1 MCTLTLLSFFIAAAP
16 TSVASDREL
25 LFADLERRVGT
36 EAWRSLEASEG
47 GVEFLRELE
56 FHEDWLH
63 DLMDSGPVRRADK
76 VLTYLHRL
84 WSEDPGLRRREVD
97 REMATA
103 CALAMGMKDYNA
115 DAMVDRYTYY
125 RDSYAAGLL
134 NACYEDLATWERRY
148 LARGCQ
154 WGGEASGGMA
164 SVGSLEYLRDR
175 ISWPR
180 KEYTGACW
188 QAPYRSY
195 SCLDDSVQGSGYYMP
210 FGGAYQ
216 TFPEMVIDVGGVC
229 GALSNLG
236 ASAAMANGIPAT
248 TMGEPGHC
256 AYAVKINDTTWQPSY
271 SLSWKRG
278 MHTSFHEGSWPGLMI
293 TEACFSDPSRV
304 EKAGALARKAHALEA
319 ERDLERADTHW
330 RQATK
335 AHGLHYELWLEWAS
349 FGERTSQD
357 AAWWGDYHD
366 ALLRGLSDHEE
377 PAWNI
382 LSKRVYPKLL
392 EGMEDEDKRR
402 LFISWVKGLETWGGG
417 RWNIEGA
424 WNWMLGH
431 LDAKEQERFVRAVT
445 KELIESSAFG
455 PVCVAWL
462 IGKYG
467 PDSAEWEST
476 LDGILRAAK
485 PGGESSNAVLKQ
497 LARKALPDAALR
509 GDIHTFQ
516 TIGEAASRLSEP
528 RSMEGIEPFKGDLMS
543 DGGLLLVS
551 GRGNRWDS
559 PEHHWGILGEH
570 GGVCHTDN
578 GASHIAVRLEH
589 HTELTGVIIQNV
601 VGGQA
606 WRASGCRVE
615 ISSDGEHWEEVGAL
629 EGTNR
634 VYRIDLSGREHRCAW
649 VRIAKD
655 TNCLHVNR
663 FLVYGH
669 RRS

>member
-1 MCTLTLLSFFIAAAP
+1 MMCTLTLLSLLTIAAT
-16 TSVASDREL
+16 TSVTSDREL
-25 LFADLERRVGT
+25 LFADLERRVGV

-56 FHEDWLH
+56 LDEDWLH
-63 DLMDSGPVRRADK
+63 DLMDSGPVRRADR
-76 VLTYLHRL
+76 VIACLHRL
-84 WSEDPGLRRREVD
+84 WFEDPGLRRREVD

-103 CALAMGMKDYNA
+103 CALAMGMRDYGA
-115 DAMVDRYTYY
+115 DTMAERYAYY

-134 NACYEDLATWERRY
+134 NACYEDLETWERRY

-154 WGGEASGGMA
+154 WGGMA
-164 SVGSLEYLRDR
+164 TRKSLEYLRDR
-175 ISWPR
+175 ITWPR

-195 SCLDDSVQGSGYYMP
+195 NCLDDSVQGSAYYMP
-210 FGGAYQ
+210 FHGAYQ
-216 TFPEMVIDVGGVC
+216 SYPEMVIDVGGVC

-256 AYAVKINDTTWQPSY
+256 AYAVKIDDTTWQPSY

-293 TEACFSDPSRV
+293 TEDCFRDPRSV

-319 ERDLERADTHW
+319 EGELERADAHW

-335 AHGLHYELWLEWAS
+335 AHKLHYELWLERAS

-357 AAWWGDYHD
+357 VDWWHDYHD
-366 ALLRGLSDHEE
+366 ALLQGLAEHEE

-392 EGMEDEDKRR
+392 EGADDELKRR
-402 LFISWVKGLETWGGG
+402 LFISWIKNLDTWGGG

-424 WNWMLGH
+424 WSWMLGR
-431 LDAKEQERFVRAVT
+431 LAAKDQERFVRAMT
-445 KELIESSAFG
+445 KELIESPAFG

-467 PDSAEWEST
+467 PDSKEWEDI

-485 PGGESSNAVLKQ
+485 AGSDSSNAVLKQ
-497 LARKALPDAALR
+497 LARRAIPDAASR
-509 GDIHTFQ
+509 GDIRTFQ
-516 TIGEAASRLSEP
+516 TIGEATARLTKP

-559 PEHHWGILGEH
+559 PEHHWGVLGEH
-570 GGVCHTDN
+570 GGACHTDN
-578 GASHIAVRLEH
+578 GASYIAVRLEQ
-589 HTELTGVIIQNV
+589 HTQLTGIVIQNRP
-601 VGGQA
+601 GGNQ
-606 WRASGCRVE
+606 WRAGGSRIE
-615 ISSDGEHWEEVGAL
+615 ISEDGETWESI
-629 EGTNR
+629 GTLNGSRAIYR
-634 VYRIDLSGREHRCAW
+634 VSFEDAKHRCAW
-649 VRIAKD
+649 VRIAKGA
-655 TNCLHVNR
+655 NCLHVIR

>member
-1 MCTLTLLSFFIAAAP
+1 MPLHTLLLLLSAFAP
-16 TSVASDREL
+16 PATVSDRAL
-25 LFADLERRVGT
+25 LFEDLERRVGA

-56 FHEDWLH
+56 LDEAWLH

-76 VLTYLHRL
+76 VLTCLHRL

-103 CALAMGMKDYNA
+103 CALAMGMRDYGA
-115 DAMVDRYTYY
+115 DAMADRYAYY

-134 NACYEDLATWERRY
+134 NSCYEDLETWERRY

-154 WGGEASGGMA
+154 WGGMA
-164 SVGSLEYLRDR
+164 TRDSLEYLRER

-195 SCLDDSVQGSGYYMP
+195 NCLADSVQGSGYYMP
-210 FGGAYQ
+210 FHGAYQ
-216 TFPEMVIDVGGVC
+216 SFPEMVIDIGGVC

-256 AYAVKINDTTWQPSY
+256 AYAVKIDDTTWQPSY

-293 TEACFSDPSRV
+293 TEACFSDPRRV
-304 EKAGALARKAHALEA
+304 QKAGNLARKARSLEV
-319 ERDLERADTHW
+319 EGELDRADAHW

-357 AAWWGDYHD
+357 AAWWRDYHD
-366 ALLRGLSDHEE
+366 ALLRSLSDHEE

-402 LFISWVKGLETWGGG
+402 LFISWIKGLETWGGG

-424 WNWMLGH
+424 WSWMLGR
-431 LDAKEQERFVRAVT
+431 LELKDQERFVRAMT

-467 PDSAEWEST
+467 PESKEWEDI

-485 PGGESSNAVLKQ
+485 PGGDSSNAVLKQ
-497 LARKALPDAALR
+497 LARKALPDAASR
-509 GDIHTFQ
+509 GDIRTFQ
-516 TIGEAASRLSEP
+516 TIGEATARLTKP

-559 PEHHWGILGEH
+559 PEHHWGVLGEH
-570 GGVCHTDN
+570 GGACHTDN
-578 GASHIAVRLEH
+578 GASYIAVRLEQ
-589 HTELTGVIIQNV
+589 HTQLTGIVIQNRP
-601 VGGQA
+601 GGNQ
-606 WRASGCRVE
+606 WRAGGSRIE
-615 ISSDGEHWEEVGAL
+615 ISEDGETWESIGTLDGSRAIYRVSFEGA
-629 EGTNR
+629 
-634 VYRIDLSGREHRCAW
+634 EHRCAW
-649 VRIAKD
+649 VRIVKD
-655 TNCLHVNR
+655 TNCLHVQR
-663 FLVYGH
+663 FLVYGQ